1 MDKATIREE
10 YKKRRKALSSTELSY
25 CNDAILQHL
34 RALSWPADGYM
45 HVFLPILRQ
54 NEPDTWRFIRFLQ
67 QEYPSAKVVLSRT
80 NPSNFSM
87 EHFLMSEG
95 IVLQENAWGIVEP
108 VEGERVDES
117 ALDVVLIPLLV
128 ADSKGNRVG
137 YGKGFYDRFLAQCRP
152 DCVKIG
158 ISYFEPIEK
167 IADVDAYDVPLD
179 ILVTPSKIH
188 RFSF

>member
-10 YKKRRKALSSTELSY
+10 YKKRRLSLSSKELTTW
-25 CNDAILQHL
+25 NDALLQHL
-34 RALSWPADGYM
+34 RDISWPVEGYI
-45 HVFLPILRQ
+45 HVFLPILRH
-54 NEPDTWRFIRFLQ
+54 NEPDTLRFIDFLQ

-87 EHFLMSEG
+87 EHFLMRDG
-95 IVLQENAWGIVEP
+95 IVLEKNAWGIMEP
-108 VEGERVDES
+108 VEGDRVNES

-167 IADVDAYDVPLD
+167 IADVDAFDVPLD
-179 ILVTPSKIH
+179 ILVTPNKIH